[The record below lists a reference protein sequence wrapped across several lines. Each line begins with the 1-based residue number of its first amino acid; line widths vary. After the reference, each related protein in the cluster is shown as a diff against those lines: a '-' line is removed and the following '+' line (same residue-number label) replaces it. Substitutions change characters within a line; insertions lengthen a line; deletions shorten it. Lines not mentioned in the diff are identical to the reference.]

1 MFVLAPERKPLGKY
15 APSTYVSVKPRI
27 LIVDDD
33 EVVRRML
40 SLLLRNV
47 GEILIAG
54 SAQEGLELLEA
65 HENQVD
71 LVLCDQLMPGMTG
84 DRMLAEVTR
93 RWPRTERVL
102 MSGYSDVVPVNR
114 GLENGEIGHF
124 VAKPWDNRVLID
136 EITNRA
142 ARALAQ
148 RNGKT
153 GGETLPSEGEPP
165 TP

>member
-1 MFVLAPERKPLGKY
+1 M
-15 APSTYVSVKPRI
+15 KPRI

-40 SLLLRNV
+40 SLLLRGT
-47 GEILIAG
+47 GEVLSAG
-54 SAQEGLELLEA
+54 SASEGLQLMEVE
-65 HENQVD
+65 VID

-84 DRMLAEVTR
+84 DRMLAEVAR

-124 VAKPWDNRVLID
+124 VAKPWDNRALIE
-136 EITNRA
+136 EIKTRA
-142 ARALAQ
+142 QRALDG
-148 RNGKT
+148 REN
-153 GGETLPSEGEPP
+153 P
-165 TP
+165 TPHGGNPDPLE